1 MPSDPE
7 ELRTQWSNTARKF
20 CSVFAETVIILTKE
34 GPVPRQCAVLL
45 RSLQE
50 ETCHLL
56 LASVL
61 LQPTLLI
68 LGFIYKPL

>member
-7 ELRTQWSNTARKF
+7 KQRTQWSDVAGKGCF
-20 CSVFAETVIILTKE
+20 AFAEIVIIIKK
-34 GPVPRQCAVLL
+34 GPVPRQGVFLL

-68 LGFIYKPL
+68 QRFIYKLL